1 MPAARRWRSDSSPKS
16 LLSDKGQEAIGLDI
30 ETMPIPSEMAR
41 REDALRRLAQLKG
54 RARGLKAIGRLD
66 KAEAEAAE
74 AKILASIAEHA
85 DKASLDPYRAKIRLV
100 QIYAGGRRV
109 VVIDMTRV
117 PWDLLDPIWSRT
129 LVIHNAAFELKF
141 LALEGI
147 EPAQIACTMQAAG
160 LLLGYRRRK
169 LLSAASEFLD
179 VTTRKRSRRATGR
192 RRTCRSRRSTTRPS
206 TPF

>member
-1 MPAARRWRSDSSPKS
+1 
-16 LLSDKGQEAIGLDI
+16 
-30 ETMPIPSEMAR
+30 
-41 REDALRRLAQLKG
+41 
-54 RARGLKAIGRLD
+54 
-66 KAEAEAAE
+66 
-74 AKILASIAEHA
+74 
-85 DKASLDPYRAKIRLV
+85 V

-129 LVIHNAAFELKF
+129 LVIHNAASELKF

-192 RRTCRSRRSTTRPS
+192 RRTVRSRTSTTLPS